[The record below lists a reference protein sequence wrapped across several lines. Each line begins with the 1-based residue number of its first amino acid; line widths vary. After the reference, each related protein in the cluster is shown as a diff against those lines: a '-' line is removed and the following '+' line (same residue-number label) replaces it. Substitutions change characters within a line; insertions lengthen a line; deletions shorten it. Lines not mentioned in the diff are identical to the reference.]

1 MTEQEVRPAIRRCRS
16 ACRLLAVFLLLSSLL
31 PAAAAAEILIEPKV
45 GFHGVFQL
53 GRPFP
58 LEVNLENIGRPA
70 EGVLEIQVWKGGA
83 VQGGVPYLTFH
94 RREVFLPARSRR
106 SVQFTIDPDLLSR
119 PLKIQFT
126 STAATASSRPGGAG
140 RS

>member
-1 MTEQEVRPAIRRCRS
+1 MTQQEVSRAIRRCRS
-16 ACRLLAVFLLLSSLL
+16 ACSVLPVFFLLLL

-58 LEVNLENIGRPA
+58 LTVDLENLGRPA
-70 EGVLEIQVWKGGA
+70 DGVLEIQVWKRGA
-83 VQGGVPYLTFH
+83 TQAGVPHPVFH

-106 SVQFTIDPDLLSR
+106 SVQFTIEPDLLSR

-126 STAATASSRPGGAG
+126 SA
-140 RS
+140 